1 MIDSN
6 AESTLPL
13 TLSPA
18 STESPARPARRSLE
32 EIIRSEGRR
41 RHRRQAAWWGALG
54 ALPLIAAGLWL
65 GLRPRPLSEAA
76 RFRAQPMTLGDVV
89 REVQATGRLE
99 AVTTVAVGAEIS
111 GRIAS
116 VEVDYN
122 ARVKAGQV
130 LARFDRAALEAQVAQ
145 ARATR
150 AAAKAAL
157 AQAKI
162 ERAQAERNRE
172 RARQLRANQLLAEA
186 DEETAIS
193 NAWLAAQRAEAAE
206 SQVLAQD
213 AAFDLVRTNREH
225 ALIRSPIDGIIIT
238 RNVDPGQTVA
248 SALATPVLFSV
259 AANLEKMQ
267 VVAAV
272 DEADIGQ
279 VARGQNVT
287 FGVNAYP
294 DRVFEGELTEV
305 RNSPVIVQDVVTYGC
320 VVSVDNSDL
329 SLKPG
334 MTASVRIRTAQVS
347 GVARVPSAAL
357 HFSMPNE
364 APADGQ
370 SVWILDAGPSRRVPV
385 RPGISDGELT
395 EVSAGAL
402 AEGAQVIVDLTP
414 QGRKAYG
421 IQQ

>member
-18 STESPARPARRSLE
+18 SLEGPPRPARRSLE
-32 EIIRSEGRR
+32 EIIRREGKR
-41 RHRRQAAWWGALG
+41 RHRRHAIWWSALG

-65 GLRPRPLSEAA
+65 LLRPRPLTEAE
-76 RFRAQPMTLGDVV
+76 RFRVQAMTLGGVLK
-89 REVQATGRLE
+89 EVQATGRLE

-111 GRIAS
+111 GRISS

-162 ERAQAERNRE
+162 EQAQAERNRE

-186 DEETAIS
+186 DEETALS

-206 SQVLAQD
+206 SQFLAQD
-213 AAFDLVRTNREH
+213 AAFDLVRTNRDH

-238 RNVDPGQTVA
+238 RNIDPGQTVA

-279 VARGQNVT
+279 VARGQKVA

-294 DRVFEGELTEV
+294 DRIFEGQLTEV

-334 MTASVRIRTAQVS
+334 MTASVRIRTAEVS

-370 SVWILDAGPSRRVPV
+370 SVWILDAGSSRRARVH
-385 RPGISDGELT
+385 PGISDGELT
-395 EVSAGAL
+395 EIAAGEL
-402 AEGAQVIVDLTP
+402 APGAQVVVDLTP

-421 IQQ
+421 VQQ

>member
-1 MIDSN
+1 
-6 AESTLPL
+6 
-13 TLSPA
+13 
-18 STESPARPARRSLE
+18 
-32 EIIRSEGRR
+32 
-41 RHRRQAAWWGALG
+41 
-54 ALPLIAAGLWL
+54 
-65 GLRPRPLSEAA
+65 
-76 RFRAQPMTLGDVV
+76 MTLGDVV
-89 REVQATGRLE
+89 REVHATGRLE

-122 ARVKAGQV
+122 DRVKAGQV

-145 ARATR
+145 AQATR
-150 AAAKAAL
+150 AAARATL

-172 RARQLRANQLLAEA
+172 RARQLRVNQLIAEA
-186 DEETAIS
+186 EEETAIS

-206 SQVLAQD
+206 AQVLAQD
-213 AAFDLVRTNREH
+213 AAFNLVRTNRDH
-225 ALIRSPIDGIIIT
+225 ALIRSPIDGVIIT
-238 RNVDPGQTVA
+238 RNIDPGQTVA

-259 AANLEKMQ
+259 AANLERME

-279 VARGQNVT
+279 VAKGQKAA

-320 VVSVDNSDL
+320 VVSVDNSEL

-357 HFSMPNE
+357 HFSMPSE

-370 SVWILDAGPSRRVPV
+370 SVWILDAG
-385 RPGISDGELT
+385 ID
-395 EVSAGAL
+395 AGAL

-421 IQQ
+421 VQQ